1 MGDAVKRDLLARLAR
16 LGPLPE
22 DTAVSQSQLDEFG
35 DIVDRIGTAPPDP
48 EYIRPLLAAFGYGD
62 GFGLYTHGAHALLR
76 QDRAVVVAAAL
87 DVAEGDR
94 DGPRQ
99 WAVETLRR
107 LREGDR
113 GNPPPSDREV
123 RVVEA
128 AVRGPELVAD
138 SAIYWAYWVA
148 DNILAGRRVL
158 ELASRFAPDRVR
170 ARAAELLSESRQAEP
185 NVAEDG
191 GA

>member
-1 MGDAVKRDLLARLAR
+1 MGEAVKRDLLTRLAR

-22 DTAVSQSQLDEFG
+22 DSAVSQSQLDEFG
-35 DIVDRIGTAPPDP
+35 DIVDRIGAAPADP

-76 QDRAVVVAAAL
+76 QDRAAVVAAAL
-87 DVAEGDR
+87 DMAEGDR

-99 WAVETLRR
+99 WAVEALRR

-123 RVVEA
+123 RAVEA

-138 SAIYWAYWVA
+138 SAVCWAYWVA
-148 DNILAGRRVL
+148 DNIPAGLRVL
-158 ELASRFAPDRVR
+158 EIASQVAPDRVR
-170 ARAAELLSESRQAEP
+170 ARAAELLSESRHAEP
-185 NVAEDG
+185 NTATDRG
-191 GA
+191 S